1 MEETTYKNITEERNG
16 ILYYTGRILPTSA
29 ITAAGKMTAA
39 MLDLSAT
46 TFFVPVTIHHSPIAY
61 SIINEVH
68 CHEEVKHSG
77 IEITLRYVL
86 KKTYIIH
93 GRELVKKIKKNCQ
106 RCSYLLKKALDV
118 TMGLTLNFNLM
129 ITPAFYVSQ
138 VDICGPFKQHS
149 NHHRRTTIKIW
160 FTVFYCCTT
169 SATKIKL
176 IVEYSS
182 TSFLL
187 TFSRFSC
194 ETGYPKVILVNGGC
208 QLLKACENMSL
219 DLYDTKYKLNENL
232 KVDFEVCPVGAH
244 NMHGRVERKI
254 LEIKKS
260 MEKSYSNERLS
271 MMLWEAAVAE
281 IGNAINNSPIALGN
295 RSCDF
300 EAMDLITPTR
310 LLMGG
315 NNERSPEG
323 SLEDSNDYERILKQN
338 NKIYQFWFKNWLISP
353 KMYQN

>member
-1 MEETTYKNITEERNG
+1 M
-16 ILYYTGRILPTSA
+16 
-29 ITAAGKMTAA
+29 
-39 MLDLSAT
+39 
-46 TFFVPVTIHHSPIAY
+46 
-61 SIINEVH
+61 
-68 CHEEVKHSG
+68 
-77 IEITLRYVL
+77 
-86 KKTYIIH
+86 
-93 GRELVKKIKKNCQ
+93 IK
-106 RCSYLLKKALDV
+106 
-118 TMGLTLNFNLM
+118 
-129 ITPAFYVSQ
+129 PAFYISK
-138 VDICGPFKQHS
+138 VDICGPFKEHS

-176 IVEYSS
+176 IEEYSS

-187 TFSRFSC
+187 SC

-208 QLLKACENMSL
+208 QLLKACGNMSL
-219 DLYDTKYKLNENL
+219 DLYDTKYKLNENV

-244 NMHGRVERKI
+244 NMHGRVVRKI

-271 MMLWEAAVAE
+271 MMQWEAAVAE

-295 RSCDF
+295 ISCDS

-315 NNERSPEG
+315 NNERSSEG
-323 SLEDSNDYERILKQN
+323 SLEDSNNYDRILKQS
-338 NKIYQFWFKNWLISP
+338 NKIYQSWFKNWLISP
-353 KMYQN
+353 KTCQNNSKQAET